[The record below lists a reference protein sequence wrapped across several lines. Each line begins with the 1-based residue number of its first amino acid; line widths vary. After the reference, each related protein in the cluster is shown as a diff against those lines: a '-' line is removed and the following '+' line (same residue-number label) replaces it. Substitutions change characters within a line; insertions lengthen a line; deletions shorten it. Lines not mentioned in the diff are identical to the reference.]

1 MGIYIDPPQWPAR
14 GRLWSHLIS
23 DTSFDQLHAFARE
36 TGIPAG
42 AFDADHYDIPSDRH
56 AECVAAGAHPCRSRD
71 LVTMLHRAGLR
82 RRKRS
87 RLASQ

>member
-23 DTSFDQLHAFARE
+23 DTSFDQLHAFARA

-42 AFDADHYDIPSDRH
+42 GVR
-56 AECVAAGAHPCRSRD
+56 CRSLRHS
-71 LVTMLHRAGLR
+71 LRPACGMR
-82 RRKRS
+82 RRRRVS
-87 RLASQ
+87 VPIT